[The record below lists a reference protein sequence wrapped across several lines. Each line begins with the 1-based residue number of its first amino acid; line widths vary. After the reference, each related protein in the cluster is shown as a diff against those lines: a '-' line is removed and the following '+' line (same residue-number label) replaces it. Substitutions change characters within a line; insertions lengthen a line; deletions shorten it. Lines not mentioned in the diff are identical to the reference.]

1 MYIPDRRS
9 GIILV
14 WNTTSCVLMM
24 THQDNDVQ
32 KTCRCLAQCL
42 SLAQD
47 KHLLIALVV
56 DQSNEPASRTA
67 QPSKIFEEDK
77 QLLGAVMSECNE
89 RIKDLLAG
97 L

>member
-1 MYIPDRRS
+1 
-9 GIILV
+9 
-14 WNTTSCVLMM
+14 MM

-56 DQSNEPASRTA
+56 DKR
-67 QPSKIFEEDK
+67 
-77 QLLGAVMSECNE
+77 LLGIVQQIEETKHVAHRKYLIVDQCNE
-89 RIKDLLAG
+89 RMQ
-97 L
+97 